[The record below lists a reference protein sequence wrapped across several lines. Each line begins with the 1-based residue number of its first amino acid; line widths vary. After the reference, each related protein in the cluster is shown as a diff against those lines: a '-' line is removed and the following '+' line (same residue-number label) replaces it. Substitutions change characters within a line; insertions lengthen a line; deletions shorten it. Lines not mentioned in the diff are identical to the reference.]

1 MDMNFVSVHLKRFLW
16 LCDQFSFVSFN
27 KKLLLSYLI
36 AFVIAVFIDY
46 LAIFM
51 LGLCF
56 CCYLLELIDL
66 KLLGI
71 HYIYRYICVCVCAHV
86 YTYMHVCMQ
95 HASMHIYIYTCM
107 YICMHVCMYV
117 CIYVYMFVY
126 TYACMYACKHTY
138 IHTYIH
144 IYSSKLNPLETKCLL

>member
-1 MDMNFVSVHLKRFLW
+1 MNFVSVHLKWFLW
-16 LCDQFSFVSFN
+16 LCDEFRFVSFN

-66 KLLGI
+66 KWLGI
-71 HYIYRYICVCVCAHV
+71 HYIYRYICVCVCVCTCIHIHACMHAACIHTYIYIHACIYVCMYVCMYV
-86 YTYMHVCMQ
+86 YMYICLYIRMHACMHVCMQ
-95 HASMHIYIYTCM
+95 
-107 YICMHVCMYV
+107 
-117 CIYVYMFVY
+117 
-126 TYACMYACKHTY
+126 TY

-144 IYSSKLNPLETKCLL
+144 IYSSKLNPLEPECLL